1 MPGPSKKKGQKAK
14 QQRAAATAAAT
25 AAAAA
30 AAPPSV
36 VNDFELPA
44 REWLE
49 KKMRDAGVGPETM
62 TDEERA
68 AFEAKV
74 AQLEAEQAAAEE
86 STDSRSA
93 WYQRHEAASSNKQ
106 QKNTISI
113 GEYDPVEACAAL
125 PPEKRTAWTEAYL
138 EGKVLFIV
146 ACFPYSA
153 LRKKHRALTT
163 RFSSPSAFLRFNSSS
178 FSASLAGY
186 TAAQLVE
193 EAGAAA
199 ARSPHSSGKTDS
211 ATAALHGCEHNVHAC
226 SALVKAVL
234 LLTDARARLTGA
246 IIRDIP
252 GSNMSTHVT
261 VDCWAPGDARRRGSY
276 GLAKGQP
283 MLRCLDAASFVT
295 ILADG
300 LRMHFASGAGGR
312 GSGCHGLDR
321 RIVHELE
328 AQGLFTSIQALGFII
343 TLTSLH
349 SFVVPEPD
357 APGHILPRKV
367 IPARRG

>member
-1 MPGPSKKKGQKAK
+1 VQ
-14 QQRAAATAAAT
+14 
-25 AAAAA
+25 
-30 AAPPSV
+30 
-36 VNDFELPA
+36 
-44 REWLE
+44 
-49 KKMRDAGVGPETM
+49 
-62 TDEERA
+62 
-68 AFEAKV
+68 
-74 AQLEAEQAAAEE
+74 
-86 STDSRSA
+86 
-93 WYQRHEAASSNKQ
+93 
-106 QKNTISI
+106 
-113 GEYDPVEACAAL
+113 
-125 PPEKRTAWTEAYL
+125 
-138 EGKVLFIV
+138 
-146 ACFPYSA
+146 
-153 LRKKHRALTT
+153 
-163 RFSSPSAFLRFNSSS
+163 
-178 FSASLAGY
+178 
-186 TAAQLVE
+186 

-199 ARSPHSSGKTDS
+199 ARSPHSSRKTDS
-211 ATAALHGCEHNVHAC
+211 ATAALHECEHNVHAC

-328 AQGLFTSIQALGFII
+328 AHCLLRTRGGGGGGPDWSALDEEKAYSVVEPNRGGRRQPLFCGLSRADLEFCVAVMGVKVNRAAYRLPDGQREHPHMRDPGQ
-343 TLTSLH
+343 
-349 SFVVPEPD
+349 PEP
-357 APGHILPRKV
+357 PRSYFLDNVRRFAEWQERLQPRSCVASMNMGWAAREVRATKAKKKLEGNLSIRV
-367 IPARRG
+367 ISASIALLSFWTVSAIDVHRLALTMACKPSLL